1 MGALAHLALLVL
13 EVSEVEVDAVVIQPV
28 GGLEQAHVCD
38 QERQPWAPAA
48 ETIVPAWCMLV
59 FQC

>member
-1 MGALAHLALLVL
+1 MGALTHLALLVL

-38 QERQPWAPAA
+38 QEHQPWAPAA
-48 ETIVPAWCMLV
+48 ETIMPAE
-59 FQC
+59 